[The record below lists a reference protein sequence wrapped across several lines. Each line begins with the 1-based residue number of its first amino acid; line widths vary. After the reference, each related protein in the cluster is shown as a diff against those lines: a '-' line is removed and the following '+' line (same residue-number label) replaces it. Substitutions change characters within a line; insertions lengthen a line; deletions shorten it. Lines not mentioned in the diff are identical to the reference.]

1 MLTHDVTL
9 ELSRTRSECALF
21 SQYSLDQSYKWR
33 HGHLNAVGRTSVTPL
48 GKSIADQTSYTD
60 GFGIPTTDSAQ
71 TYIATLNIEAQ
82 RVAFILGVEPG
93 GIPFRS
99 LVVHEAQTRGCLQP
113 TRLENYCDSLIV

>member
-33 HGHLNAVGRTSVTPL
+33 HGHLNAVGSTSVTPL

-60 GFGIPTTDSAQ
+60 GFGIPTTDSAR
-71 TYIATLNIEAQ
+71 TYIATRNIEPQ
-82 RVAFILGVEPG
+82 RTVFIMGAEPEA
-93 GIPFRS
+93 FRS
-99 LVVHEAQTRGCLQP
+99 LTVHETQARGCLQR
-113 TRLENYCDSLIV
+113 TRPEIK